1 MPVFDVVLIALDHTP
16 FDQEV
21 IVAARQLRLEEDTTV
36 IFVHVLPYA
45 EDTAGQDVSRP
56 LPPTHDFPHGQLEQ
70 YLRTCAD
77 QLFDPSF
84 GQESSLETRFEI
96 VQGEAETEIIRLAN
110 IYQADL
116 ILLGSRGLTGVDR
129 ILAGS
134 VSSQV
139 VADSPC
145 TVMVV
150 KPILGFDGD
159 EDLA

>member
-1 MPVFDVVLIALDHTP
+1 MPVFDVVLIALDRTP
-16 FDQEV
+16 FDQAV
-21 IVAARQLRLEEDTTV
+21 LVAAQQLRLEEDTTV
-36 IFVHVLPYA
+36 VFVHVLPYA

-56 LPPTHDFPHGQLEQ
+56 LPSTHDFPHGQLEQ
-70 YLRTCAD
+70 YLRSCAD
-77 QLFDPSF
+77 QLLDPSF

-96 VQGEAETEIIRLAN
+96 VQGNAETEIIRLAN

-139 VADSPC
+139 VAEAPC

-150 KPILGFDGD
+150 KSPANAD
-159 EDLA
+159 EAKDSN

>member
-1 MPVFDVVLIALDHTP
+1 MFDVVLIALDHTP

-21 IVAARQLRLEEDTTV
+21 IVAAQQLWLGEGTTV
-36 IFVHVLPYA
+36 VFAHVLPYA

-56 LPPTHDFPHGQLEQ
+56 LPPDHEFPHGQLEQ
-70 YLRTCAD
+70 YLGSCAA
-77 QLFDPSF
+77 QLA
-84 GQESSLETRFEI
+84 ESAQNVSLETLFEI
-96 VQGEAETEIIRLAN
+96 VQGNAETEIIRLAN
-110 IYQADL
+110 IHQADL

-139 VADSPC
+139 VADAPC

-150 KPILGFDGD
+150 KSPLDIMGLG
-159 EDLA
+159 

>member
-1 MPVFDVVLIALDHTP
+1 MFDVVLIALDCTP

-21 IVAARQLRLEEDTTV
+21 MVAAQQLRLEEDVTV
-36 IFVHVLPYA
+36 VFVHVLPYA

-70 YLRTCAD
+70 YLRSCAD
-77 QLFDPSF
+77 QLADPAL
-84 GQESSLETRFEI
+84 GQNFRLDTLFEI
-96 VQGEAETEIIRLAN
+96 VQGDAETEIIRLAN
-110 IYQADL
+110 IHQADL
-116 ILLGSRGLTGVDR
+116 ILLGSRGLTGVNR

-139 VADSPC
+139 VADAPC

-150 KPILGFDGD
+150 KPPQD
-159 EDLA
+159 

>member
-1 MPVFDVVLIALDHTP
+1 MFDVVLIALDRTP

-21 IVAARQLRLEEDTTV
+21 MVAARRLRLEEDATV
-36 IFVHVLPYA
+36 VFVHVLPYA

-56 LPPTHDFPHGQLEQ
+56 LPPDHDFPHGQLEQ
-70 YLRTCAD
+70 YLRSCAD
-77 QLFDPSF
+77 QLADPPS

-96 VQGEAETEIIRLAN
+96 VQGNAETEIIRLAN
-110 IYQADL
+110 IHQADL
-116 ILLGSRGLTGVDR
+116 VLLGSRGLTGVDR

-139 VADSPC
+139 VADAPC

-150 KPILGFDGD
+150 KPPMD
-159 EDLA
+159 